1 MLEDHVNSMPC
12 YTGVRTMDY
21 NPNSPMQLLF
31 DFPPDKSGPLVK
43 ARTFPFLAM
52 LGLLSLIAYCAGC
65 RAPAPGSSAAF
76 SHFDAGAAH
85 YATNLL
91 QEGDLVTITFQYST
105 NFNALQKITLDGVLN
120 LEAVGS
126 VKAAGKT
133 VPELQA
139 ELVKLYQPQVKNDVI
154 TIKLVTAATSVYVA
168 GAVNRPGKIPL
179 EHPMTVLEA
188 VMEAGGFD
196 PNRAKL
202 SAVTVLRIQDGKQR
216 SYKINLKQTL
226 RGEIETPFYL
236 KPFDI
241 VHVPTK
247 TFNF

>member
-1 MLEDHVNSMPC
+1 MFWPIAIAACC
-12 YTGVRTMDY
+12 Y
-21 NPNSPMQLLF
+21 
-31 DFPPDKSGPLVK
+31 
-43 ARTFPFLAM
+43 
-52 LGLLSLIAYCAGC
+52 GC
-65 RAPAPGSSAAF
+65 RAPASADSAVLSNF
-76 SHFDAGAAH
+76 GAGAAP

-91 QEGDLVTITFQYST
+91 QEADLVAITFEYST
-105 NFNALQKITLDGVLN
+105 NFNALQKITLDGILN

-126 VKAAGKT
+126 VKASGKT
-133 VPELQA
+133 VQQLQA
-139 ELVKLYQPQVKNDVI
+139 ELVKLYQPRVKDDILTV
-154 TIKLVTAATSVYVA
+154 KLVAAANSVYVA
-168 GAVNRPGKIPL
+168 GAVTRPGKIPL

-202 SAVTVLRIQDGKQR
+202 SAVTVLRIEDGKQR